1 MSFLESNLFYPSE
14 KCLITNL
21 KDFQYEY
28 EPERNDPKS
37 NHQIRTNFSIFCI
50 SVPLSLNENCVKRFS
65 VTKLSNKPSLKR
77 SGKT

>member
-1 MSFLESNLFYPSE
+1 MSFLGSNLSYPSE

-37 NHQIRTNFSIFCI
+37 NHQTITNFSIFLH
-50 SVPLSLNENCVKRFS
+50 SDSSKFKR
-65 VTKLSNKPSLKR
+65 KLCETL
-77 SGKT
+77 

>member
-37 NHQIRTNFSIFCI
+37 NHQTTTNFRIFLHI
-50 SVPLSLNENCVKRFS
+50 GFSKFKR
-65 VTKLSNKPSLKR
+65 KLCETL
-77 SGKT
+77 